1 LAVSTSS
8 AKVFEYW
15 MISSLKIKLNEI
27 IAGNFEELVCAFG
40 VVGKIF
46 IW

>member
-1 LAVSTSS
+1 LNDFFT
-8 AKVFEYW
+8 ENQ
-15 MISSLKIKLNEI
+15 IKLNEI